1 MNTGLTVDF
10 GNALFGMLADIA
22 GDVILRTDG
31 KGFMQAAS
39 PGLGRLG
46 VDLGRYLIAPHVAD
60 LADLRFADGVRQ
72 YCRDALGGT
81 AKLDCVE
88 FPLARVASADPVSG
102 LGADEPEPRREPQ
115 WFALRLRRAP
125 GLGGNGDG
133 ALGML
138 RSIEGRRSLEDRLL
152 ASALTDHL
160 TGLGNRRAYLAT
172 VSRHL
177 AEGAGGV
184 VALIDVDSFR
194 ALNLRFG
201 PASGDEMIS
210 AFADFLRVMLPEERC
225 LARLGGARFAF
236 FLPDDD
242 GVAALEKAEEIVRT
256 FAELSHESARD
267 GPMISASAGLA
278 LLDGS
283 LDQALANAERALI
296 LAKASGGM
304 RAELAQGLPYYL
316 TQGRLRA

>member
-1 MNTGLTVDF
+1 MNLGSTVDF

-22 GDVILRTDG
+22 GDIILKTDNL
-31 KGFMQAAS
+31 GFIEGAS
-39 PGLGRLG
+39 PGLDRLG
-46 VDLGRYLIAPHVAD
+46 FDLEGLLIAPHIAD
-60 LADLRFADGVRQ
+60 LADARFSAEVRD
-72 YCRDALGGT
+72 YCIDALCGT
-81 AKLDCVE
+81 AKIDCVE
-88 FPLARVASADPVSG
+88 FPLARAAAVGTGERDARRG
-102 LGADEPEPRREPQ
+102 LQ

-125 GLGGNGDG
+125 GEGGNARG
-133 ALGML
+133 ALAML

-152 ASALTDHL
+152 ASALTDYL
-160 TGLGNRRAYLAT
+160 TGLGNRRAYLAML
-172 VSRHL
+172 SRHL

-184 VALIDVDSFR
+184 VAMIDVDSFR

-201 PASGDEMIS
+201 PASGDEMIC
-210 AFADFLRVMLPEERC
+210 AFADFLRVMLPEGHC

-242 GVAALEKAEEIVRT
+242 GVAALETAEAIVRT

-267 GPMISASAGLA
+267 GPMITASAGLA
-278 LLDGS
+278 MLDGS
-283 LDQALANAERALI
+283 LDQALASAERALI
-296 LAKASGGM
+296 LAKAAGGT

>member
-1 MNTGLTVDF
+1 MNTGLTLDF

-22 GDVILRTDG
+22 GDIILKTDNL
-31 KGFMQAAS
+31 GFIEGAS
-39 PGLGRLG
+39 PGFDRLG
-46 VDLGRYLIAPHVAD
+46 FDLEGYLIAPHIAD
-60 LADLRFADGVRQ
+60 LADLRFAGDVRG
-72 YCRDALGGT
+72 YCKQALGG
-81 AKLDCVE
+81 AASVDCVE
-88 FPLARVASADPVSG
+88 FPLARCAPGGVGSG
-102 LGADEPEPRREPQ
+102 SGAGEPEARRTPQ

-125 GLGGNGDG
+125 GEVGNARG
-133 ALGML
+133 ALAML

-160 TGLGNRRAYLAT
+160 TGLGNRRAYLAML
-172 VSRHL
+172 SRHL

-201 PASGDEMIS
+201 PASGDEMIR
-210 AFADFLRVMLPEERC
+210 AFADFLRVMLPEGHC

-242 GVAALEKAEEIVRT
+242 GVAALDKAEEIVRT
-256 FAELSHESARD
+256 FAELSFECARE
-267 GPMISASAGLA
+267 GPTITASAGLA
-278 LLDGS
+278 VLDGS
-283 LDQALANAERALI
+283 LDSALANAERALI
-296 LAKASGGM
+296 LAKAAGGT

>member
-1 MNTGLTVDF
+1 MSMGLSADF

-22 GDVILRTDG
+22 GDMILRTDSL
-31 KGFMQAAS
+31 GFIEDSS
-39 PGLGRLG
+39 PGLDRLG
-46 VDLGRYLIAPHVAD
+46 IDLEGLLIAPHIAD
-60 LADLRFADGVRQ
+60 LADLRFAGEVRD
-72 YCRDALGGT
+72 YCRDALCGT
-81 AKLDCVE
+81 ANTDCVE
-88 FPLARVASADPVSG
+88 FPLARAASAGSG
-102 LGADEPEPRREPQ
+102 EEARGEPR

-125 GLGGNGDG
+125 GQDGSGNG

-152 ASALTDHL
+152 ASAQTDHL
-160 TGLGNRRAYLAT
+160 TGLGNRRAYLAML
-172 VSRHL
+172 SRHL
-177 AEGAGGV
+177 AEAAGGV

-201 PASGDEMIS
+201 PASGDEMIC
-210 AFADFLRVMLPEERC
+210 AFADFLRVMLPEGHC

-242 GVAALEKAEEIVRT
+242 GFAALDKAEEIVRT
-256 FAELSHESARD
+256 FAALSHESARD
-267 GPMISASAGLA
+267 GPVVTASAGLA
-278 LLDGS
+278 LLDGT
-283 LDQALANAERALI
+283 LDSALANAERALI
-296 LAKASGGM
+296 LAKAAGGT

>member
-1 MNTGLTVDF
+1 MSMGSTVDF

-22 GDVILRTDG
+22 GDIILKTDNL
-31 KGFMQAAS
+31 GFIEGAS
-39 PGLGRLG
+39 PGLDRLG
-46 VDLGRYLIAPHVAD
+46 FDLEGLLIAPHIAD
-60 LADLRFADGVRQ
+60 LADLRFAGEVRD

-81 AKLDCVE
+81 AKVDCIE
-88 FPLARVASADPVSG
+88 FPLARAASVDVGVGSG
-102 LGADEPEPRREPQ
+102 GPEARRAPQ

-125 GLGGNGDG
+125 GEGGNARG
-133 ALGML
+133 ALAML

-160 TGLGNRRAYLAT
+160 TGLGNRRAYLAML
-172 VSRHL
+172 SRHL

-184 VALIDVDSFR
+184 VAMIDVDSFR

-201 PASGDEMIS
+201 PASGDEMIC
-210 AFADFLRVMLPEERC
+210 AFADFLRVMLPEGRC

-242 GVAALEKAEEIVRT
+242 GVAALDKAEEIVRT
-256 FAELSHESARD
+256 FAALSHESARD
-267 GPMISASAGLA
+267 GPVVTASAGLA
-278 LLDGS
+278 MLDGS

-296 LAKASGGM
+296 LAKAAGGT

>member
-1 MNTGLTVDF
+1 MNLGSTVDF

-22 GDVILRTDG
+22 GDIILKTDNL
-31 KGFMQAAS
+31 GFIEGAS
-39 PGLGRLG
+39 PGLDRLG
-46 VDLGRYLIAPHVAD
+46 FDLEGLLIAPHIAD
-60 LADLRFADGVRQ
+60 LADRSFAADVRG
-72 YCRDALGGT
+72 YCKQALGGT
-81 AKLDCVE
+81 AKVDCIE
-88 FPLARVASADPVSG
+88 FPLVRAASTG
-102 LGADEPEPRREPQ
+102 FGAGEPEPRKEPQ

-125 GLGGNGDG
+125 GEGGNARG

-160 TGLGNRRAYLAT
+160 TGLGNRRAYLAML
-172 VSRHL
+172 SRHL
-177 AEGAGGV
+177 AEGPGGV

-201 PASGDEMIS
+201 PASGDEIIA
-210 AFADFLRVMLPEERC
+210 AFADFLRVMLPEGHC

-242 GVAALEKAEEIVRT
+242 GVAALDKAEEIVRT
-256 FAELSHESARD
+256 FAELSFECARD
-267 GPMISASAGLA
+267 GPMITASAGLA

-283 LDQALANAERALI
+283 LDHALASAERALI
-296 LAKASGGM
+296 LAKAAGGT